1 MSTEATATEATKT
14 ELENTVTWFLADKMH
29 DASVSIATKKYLTN
43 DNLLV
48 YLTRCSVAETSVPKI
63 KVQVLKRV
71 EGGVHETGYQLF
83 GDHRLTKY
91 NNEMVFGVQ
100 PATAANAQNIDV
112 PESEAAEVLALVKTL
127 ANARQTL

>member
-1 MSTEATATEATKT
+1 MSTEAVATEPTKT
-14 ELENTVTWFLADKMH
+14 ELENTVTWFLADKMQ

-48 YLTRCSVAETSVPKI
+48 YLTRCVVAETSVPKI
-63 KVQVLKRV
+63 KVQVLKRID
-71 EGGVHETGYQLF
+71 GGVHETGYQLF

-91 NNEMVFGVQ
+91 ENEMVFGVQ
-100 PATAANAQNIDV
+100 PATAANAENLDV
-112 PESEAAEVLALVKTL
+112 SEKEAGDVLTLVKGL